1 MTPAENLAADTLAEA
16 LVRWSSRRIDKG
28 TALGYAKR
36 YLEGEKNPG
45 LAWKVFDRVMESA
58 QYPALQ

>member
-16 LVRWSSRRIDKG
+16 LVKWSSGRTDKG

-45 LAWKVFDRVMESA
+45 LAWKVFDQVMAEA
-58 QYPALQ
+58 NA